1 MEALLSGLAARRF
14 LVHDVHQ
21 PAPVVIESRW
31 ALSYLRGPLTKEEL
45 KRLPR
50 AEPQAPPAQES
61 GTTASSGRPVIPP
74 GIAQIYLPVQGP
86 APRYQPMILGAASV
100 RFADKKTELD
110 LVRHVVFAAPI
121 TDGPVPVRW
130 EDAKWVPFAVA
141 DLAQSPLPQASF
153 APVPASALNPK
164 SYSGFQKAFV
174 AWLAQNQGVARF
186 RYAKLKLISAVGESE
201 AAFRARIAGLVD
213 ADANERIAAL
223 RAKLAPKM
231 EALAERIRAAEQALA
246 VTQAQI
252 AAARTDSLAQAGG
265 AALLGALG
273 RGGMGAA
280 AVRAGKAAVRG
291 AAKAKKDEAARQA
304 KADKATALREQWKR
318 LDDQFRAEAQAIA
331 QQSQAGIVELESI
344 VVRPKKADLNVEL
357 FALAFRG

>member
-1 MEALLSGLAARRF
+1 
-14 LVHDVHQ
+14 
-21 PAPVVIESRW
+21 
-31 ALSYLRGPLTKEEL
+31 
-45 KRLPR
+45 
-50 AEPQAPPAQES
+50 
-61 GTTASSGRPVIPP
+61 
-74 GIAQIYLPVQGP
+74 
-86 APRYQPMILGAASV
+86 
-100 RFADKKTELD
+100 
-110 LVRHVVFAAPI
+110 
-121 TDGPVPVRW
+121 
-130 EDAKWVPFAVA
+130 
-141 DLAQSPLPQASF
+141 
-153 APVPASALNPK
+153 
-164 SYSGFQKAFV
+164 
-174 AWLAQNQGVARF
+174 
-186 RYAKLKLISAVGESE
+186 
-201 AAFRARIAGLVD
+201 
-213 ADANERIAAL
+213 
-223 RAKLAPKM
+223 
-231 EALAERIRAAEQALA
+231 LA